1 VTAPAF
7 DERPR
12 LRVVQRRGE
21 PRWQTEQRE
30 SFAND
35 LDDAD
40 ESDLDEVEPR
50 DLCNPHGSADWSIPR

>member
-7 DERPR
+7 DERRR
-12 LRVVQRRGE
+12 LRVVPRRGE

-35 LDDAD
+35 LDAD
-40 ESDLDEVEPR
+40 EADVDEVEPPR
-50 DLCNPHGSADWSIPR
+50 NLSNPHGSADWSVPR

>member
-1 VTAPAF
+1 VNAPAF
-7 DERPR
+7 DERGR
-12 LRVVQRRGE
+12 LHVVPRRGE

-35 LDDAD
+35 LDAD
-40 ESDLDEVEPR
+40 EADLDEVEPS